1 MDAIVTAG
9 GVPQPGDPLY
19 EYSQGKSKALIDI
32 AGKPMAQWVLDALTA
47 SKEVED
53 IVLIGVDQGSGLSS
67 PKIRVYLPN
76 QGHMV
81 QNILAG
87 LIKLIDLKP
96 DTGHALIVSS
106 DIPAITADMVDW
118 VVREAMRT
126 NDDIYYNVIPRSVM
140 ETRFPNSRRSY
151 TRLKDAEV
159 CGGDMNVAR
168 ASLAQSDA
176 EIWDKLVES
185 RKNVFKQASL
195 IGFDT
200 LLLLLLRQITID
212 KAVGKVARKLK
223 LSGRAIVCPYAEVG
237 MDIDKP
243 HQLEM
248 MRADLAQRQG
258 QQPEAGG
265 AA

>member
-32 AGKPMAQWVLDALTA
+32 AGKAMAQWVLDALTE
-47 SKEVED
+47 SSRVES
-53 IVLIGVDQGSGLSS
+53 IVLIGVEQSSGLTS
-67 PKIRVYLPN
+67 PKIRAYLPG

-81 QNILAG
+81 NNILAG
-87 LIKLIDLKP
+87 LNKLIEMNP
-96 DTGHALIVSS
+96 NTGHALIVSS
-106 DIPAITADMVDW
+106 DIPAITGKMVDW
-118 VVREAMRT
+118 VVDEAMRT
-126 NDDIYYNVIPRSVM
+126 NDDIYYNVIPRQVM
-140 ETRFPNSRRSY
+140 EKRFPNSRRSY
-151 TRLKDAEV
+151 THLKDAEV

-176 EIWDKLVES
+176 EIWDKLIES

-200 LLLLLLRQITID
+200 LLLLLLRQITLD
-212 KAVGKVARKLK
+212 RAVSKVARKLK

-248 MRADLAQRQG
+248 MRADLAQRQV
-258 QQPEAGG
+258 
-265 AA
+265 